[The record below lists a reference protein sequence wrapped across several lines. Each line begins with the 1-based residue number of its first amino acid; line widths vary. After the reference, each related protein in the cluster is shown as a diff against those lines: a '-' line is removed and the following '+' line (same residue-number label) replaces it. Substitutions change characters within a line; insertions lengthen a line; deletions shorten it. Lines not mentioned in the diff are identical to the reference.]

1 MGKDQVII
9 NDGASE
15 GTSTTASISSFSVGG
30 DGDNDVKKIR
40 IKNTTD
46 NTYRYVHLLKDKKNS
61 RMI

>member
-15 GTSTTASISSFSVGG
+15 STNTTASISSFSIGG

-40 IKNTTD
+40 IRNTAN
-46 NTYRYVHLLKDKKNS
+46 NTYQYVHLLKDEKNS
-61 RMI
+61 KMI